1 VTACAATCLQADVA
15 AKAAFLLGHAGP
27 AFLDER
33 GLAGRFLGN
42 SGEIVCTRRWPSSDR
57 SVNGFEWEAARAG
70 GIVAYVLLSAVVVIG
85 LALAGKERLEG
96 WPRFAIEDVHRFAG
110 MLVGSFVA
118 LHVLTI
124 AIDSQAH
131 FSFVQLVVPFALLV
145 ALAIANHYRK
155 RISCRLWRRLHY
167 LNFAVWLAATWHGIG
182 AGTDS
187 GSAWLLWI
195 YVGAIGVVALL
206 TARRILRAAPP
217 VSA

>member
-1 VTACAATCLQADVA
+1 
-15 AKAAFLLGHAGP
+15 
-27 AFLDER
+27 
-33 GLAGRFLGN
+33 
-42 SGEIVCTRRWPSSDR
+42 
-57 SVNGFEWEAARAG
+57 VNGFEWEAARAG

-195 YVGAIGVVALL
+195 YVGAIGAVALL

-217 VSA
+217 SAPELQLVPRRHWRELEQGASAARIAVPELAVLLVERHFE